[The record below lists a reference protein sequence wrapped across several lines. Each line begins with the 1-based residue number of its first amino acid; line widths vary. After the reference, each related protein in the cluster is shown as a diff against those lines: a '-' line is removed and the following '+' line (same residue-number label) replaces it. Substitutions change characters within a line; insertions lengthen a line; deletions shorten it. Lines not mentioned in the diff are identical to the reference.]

1 MFAAKRVLC
10 CNPAFAFGLAYGS
23 VPRTLTRFFYEVDWL
38 MNSPRNPDEMVPV
51 TILTGFLGA
60 GKTTLLKRILTEY
73 HGKRIAVIEN
83 EFGPESI
90 DNELLVQEQ
99 DEEIIELSNG
109 CVCCTVRG
117 DLMRTLNDLRTRR
130 QAGELKFERVIIE
143 TTGMANPGPVCQTFF
158 MDDDIADYYRLDAVV
173 TVVDAKHGMETL
185 DTQEEAQ
192 KQVGFADRILVSKK
206 DLVTEPEYAALRR
219 RIVHMNPRASIEAVH
234 FGETDLKQLI
244 DISGFNLNTI
254 LDIDPQFLADDHP
267 DAAHDHDHDHAHG
280 HDHDHSTCGHDH
292 SHDHDH
298 AHGHDHGHDHDHDPA
313 TCTNPAHN
321 HKPPHN
327 DDIGAFVFK
336 SNKPFDPERLE
347 EFLGGV
353 VQVYGADLLRYK
365 GILYMKGINRRMLF
379 QGVHMMMGAE
389 PGKPWLASE
398 KKNTKMVF
406 IGRKL
411 PQEIFTKGLEQCLAK

>member
-1 MFAAKRVLC
+1 
-10 CNPAFAFGLAYGS
+10 
-23 VPRTLTRFFYEVDWL
+23 

-51 TILTGFLGA
+51 TIHTGFLGA

-130 QAGELKFERVIIE
+130 QAGELNFERVIIE

-206 DLVTEPEYAALRR
+206 DLVTEAEFAALRR

-267 DAAHDHDHDHAHG
+267 DAAHDHEHGHDHDHSTCGHDHSHDHEHG

-298 AHGHDHGHDHDHDPA
+298 AHDHDPA

-353 VQVYGADLLRYK
+353 VQVYGPDLLRYK

-411 PQEIFTKGLEQCLAK
+411 PQDIFTKGLEQCLAKS

>member
-1 MFAAKRVLC
+1 
-10 CNPAFAFGLAYGS
+10 
-23 VPRTLTRFFYEVDWL
+23 

-90 DNELLVQEQ
+90 DNDLLVTDQE
-99 DEEIIELSNG
+99 EEIIELSNG

-117 DLMRTLNDLRTRR
+117 DLMRTLNDLRVRR
-130 QAGELKFERVIIE
+130 QAGELNFERVIIE

-173 TVVDAKHGMETL
+173 TVVDAKHGMATL
-185 DTQEEAQ
+185 DEQEEAQ
-192 KQVGFADRILVSKK
+192 KQIGFADRILVSKK
-206 DLVTEPEYAALRR
+206 DLVSEAEYAALRR

-254 LDIDPQFLADDHP
+254 LDIDPAFLADEHP
-267 DAAHDHDHDHAHG
+267 DAAHDHDHDHA
-280 HDHDHSTCGHDH
+280 TCGHDH
-292 SHDHDH
+292 SHDHEHEH
-298 AHGHDHGHDHDHDPA
+298 AHGHDHDHAHCD
-313 TCTNPAHN
+313 NPEHN
-321 HKPPHN
+321 HGQHKPVHS
-327 DDIGAFVFK
+327 DEIGAFVFK
-336 SNKPFDPERLE
+336 SNKAFDPERLE

-353 VQVYGADLLRYK
+353 VQVYGPDLMRYK

-389 PGKPWLASE
+389 PGKPWLANE
-398 KKNTKMVF
+398 KKSTKMVF

-411 PQEIFTKGLEQCLAK
+411 PQDIFTKGLEQCLAK

>member
-1 MFAAKRVLC
+1 
-10 CNPAFAFGLAYGS
+10 
-23 VPRTLTRFFYEVDWL
+23 

-83 EFGPESI
+83 EFGPENI
-90 DNELLVQEQ
+90 DNDLLVTDQE
-99 DEEIIELSNG
+99 EEIIELSNG

-117 DLMRTLNDLRTRR
+117 DLMRTLNDLRVRR
-130 QAGELKFERVIIE
+130 QAGELNFERVIIE

-173 TVVDAKHGMETL
+173 TVVDAKHGMATL
-185 DTQEEAQ
+185 DEQEEAQ
-192 KQVGFADRILVSKK
+192 KQIGFADRILVSKK
-206 DLVTEPEYAALRR
+206 DLVTEAEFAALRR

-254 LDIDPQFLADDHP
+254 LDIDPAFLADEHP
-267 DAAHDHDHDHAHG
+267 DAAHDHDHDHA
-280 HDHDHSTCGHDH
+280 TCGHDH
-292 SHDHDH
+292 SHDHE
-298 AHGHDHGHDHDHDPA
+298 HGHDHGHDHDHAHCD
-313 TCTNPAHN
+313 NPEHN
-321 HKPPHN
+321 HAPHKPVHN
-327 DDIGAFVFK
+327 DEIGAFVFK
-336 SNKPFDPERLE
+336 SNKAFDPERLE

-353 VQVYGADLLRYK
+353 VQVYGPDLMRYK

-389 PGKPWLASE
+389 PGKPWLANE
-398 KKNTKMVF
+398 KKSTKMVF

>member
-1 MFAAKRVLC
+1 
-10 CNPAFAFGLAYGS
+10 
-23 VPRTLTRFFYEVDWL
+23 
-38 MNSPRNPDEMVPV
+38 MNSPRSLDQMVPV

-90 DNELLVQEQ
+90 DNDLLVQDQ

-117 DLMRTLNDLRTRR
+117 DLMRTLLDLRKRHES
-130 QAGELKFERVIIE
+130 GELKFERVIIE

-158 MDDDIADYYRLDAVV
+158 MDDDIAEYYRLDAVV
-173 TVVDAKHGMETL
+173 TIVDAKHGMDTL
-185 DTQEEAQ
+185 DEQEEAQ
-192 KQVGFADRILVSKK
+192 KQVGFADRILISKK
-206 DLVTEPEYAALRR
+206 DLVTEAEYAALRR
-219 RIVHMNPRASIEAVH
+219 RIVHMNPRAAIEAVN
-234 FGETDLKQLI
+234 FGDTDLKKII

-254 LDIDPQFLADDHP
+254 LDIDPLFLADDHP
-267 DAAHDHDHDHAHG
+267 DAAHDHDHDHSHCDHDHGHCDHEHG
-280 HDHDHSTCGHDH
+280 HDHAHD
-292 SHDHDH
+292 
-298 AHGHDHGHDHDHDPA
+298 HGHDHGHGHDAA
-313 TCTNPAHN
+313 TCTNPDHNHGHQHAKPAHN
-321 HKPPHN
+321 DN
-327 DDIGAFVFK
+327 IGAFVFK
-336 SNKPFDPERLE
+336 SDKPFDPERLE

-353 VQVYGADLLRYK
+353 VQVYGPDLLRYK
-365 GILYMKGINRRMLF
+365 GILYMKGINKRMLF
-379 QGVHMMMGAE
+379 QGVHMLMGAE
-389 PGKPWLASE
+389 PGKPWLANE